1 MKLKLPYG
9 ISHYKTVIEEGYTYV
24 DKTGWIQTLED
35 ASRYNLIMRPRRFGK
50 SLFVSMLAY
59 YYDIKAKDDF
69 NRLFGH
75 LAAGQNPTGNQ
86 NRYQILFLEFSGIST
101 DDPQSIY
108 SAFNNKITLAI
119 ATFLKKYHYPAESLD
134 RLYQLDSP
142 TPADKLNYLL
152 SLLDDQKI
160 YLIIDEYDHF
170 ANALLAEDLHY
181 FCKIMGKGGFVR
193 AFYESIKAA
202 TQQGSIDRLIIT
214 GVTPIMLDSLT
225 SGFNMV
231 ENLSLLPAFNEAI
244 GLTQA
249 ETTSLIY
256 PLTEQCAINADTL
269 MATLK
274 DWYNGYVFA
283 SKGQP
288 MYNANMVLYFLK
300 HVDAKNCAFPEEM
313 LDENIASDYRNIMR
327 MFSIGDRDTNY
338 AVLEE
343 LISEG
348 EVTAQQRRKFDFDK
362 GFDREDFISLLCYMG
377 FVSLAGSEFGVQRFR
392 IPNHVIKRLYFAYF
406 KVEIERKNQFSIPP
420 QKLQQAVT
428 ALALHNDIEPL
439 RHEIQSILMV
449 LSNRDFMQMDEK
461 HLKVLLVTLLYQSS
475 IYFIKSEPEV
485 NHKYPDILL
494 LERSPYPVKHQ
505 HLIELKYCKKSERK
519 KHPHLWDDKRTE
531 GIQQVQGYQQLP
543 DIQILEKLSCW
554 VIVTDG
560 EDVAAENVAFAS
572 QR

>member
-86 NRYQILFLEFSGIST
+86 NRYQVLFMEFSGIST
-101 DDPQSIY
+101 DNSQSIET
-108 SAFNNKITLAI
+108 AFIHKIDN
-119 ATFLKKYHYPAESLD
+119 FLKRFATQYDYP
-134 RLYQLDSP
+134 Q
-142 TPADKLNYLL
+142 PAYEQITAAQTAAGKLEALFTFAR
-152 SLLDDQKI
+152 DQKI

-170 ANALLAEDLHY
+170 ANALLVKSQEHFQAV
-181 FCKIMGKGGFVR
+181 MGKGGFVR
-193 AFYESIKAA
+193 AFYEIIKAG
-202 TQQGSIDRLIIT
+202 TQLGIIDRLLIT
-214 GVTPIMLDSLT
+214 GVTPLTLDSLT
-225 SGFNMV
+225 SGFNIATD
-231 ENLSLLPAFNEAI
+231 LSLDKRFNAAI
-244 GLTQA
+244 GLTHA
-249 ETTSLIY
+249 ETLGLVTAATQGCPTPPEHIM
-256 PLTEQCAINADTL
+256 ADI
-269 MATLK
+269 AR
-274 DWYNGYVFA
+274 WYNGYVFSA
-283 SKGQP
+283 ETLDQTLF
-288 MYNANMVLYFLK
+288 NANMILHFLRYF
-300 HVDAKNCAFPEEM
+300 DPQQCTYPQQM
-313 LDENIASDYRNIMR
+313 LDENIASDYNKILG
-327 MFSIGDRDTNY
+327 MFAIGDADTNH

-343 LISEG
+343 ILTEG
-348 EVTAQQRRKFDFDK
+348 SVTAIQSRKIDFDK
-362 GFDREDFISLLCYMG
+362 GFTRDDFISLLNYMG
-377 FVSLAGSEFGVQRFR
+377 FISPVANEFGVLRYR
-392 IPNHVIKRLYFAYF
+392 IPNYVIKTLYFDYF
-406 KVEIERKNQFSIPP
+406 KVELERRNQLSLPM
-420 QKLQQAVT
+420 QSMQQAVG
-428 ALALHNDIEPL
+428 ALALRNEIEPL
-439 RHEIQSILMV
+439 RQEIQRLLQI

-475 IYFIKSEPEV
+475 AYFIKSEPEV

-494 LERSPYPVKHQ
+494 LERSPYQVKHQ

-519 KHPHLWDDKRTE
+519 KHPHLWDDKRAE

-560 EDVAAENVAFAS
+560 EEVVAEQV
-572 QR
+572 

>member
-1 MKLKLPYG
+1 MKMKLPYG

-86 NRYQILFLEFSGIST
+86 NRYQILFLEFSGINT
-101 DDPQSIY
+101 DDPQTIFD
-108 SAFNNKITLAI
+108 AFNRKVENALLG
-119 ATFLKKYHYPAESLD
+119 FLEKYDYGVE
-134 RLYQLDSP
+134 YQSRISRSE
-142 TPADKLNYLL
+142 TPAAKLEALL
-152 SLLDDQKI
+152 TAIQDQKI
-160 YLIIDEYDHF
+160 YLLIDEYDHF
-170 ANALLAEDLHY
+170 ANALLADDLSHY
-181 FCKIMGKGGFVR
+181 RSIMGKGGFVR

-202 TQQGSIDRLIIT
+202 TQQGTIDRLIIT

-225 SGFNMV
+225 SGFNIAK
-231 ENLSLLPAFNEAI
+231 NLSLLTAFNETI

-249 ETTSLIY
+249 ETASLIR
-256 PLTEQCAINADTL
+256 PLAEQCAIAPDTL
-269 MATLK
+269 LATLK

-283 SKGQP
+283 ANGQP
-288 MYNANMVLYFLK
+288 MYNANMVLFFL
-300 HVDAKNCAFPEEM
+300 DSFDRENCSFPENM
-313 LDENIASDYRNIMR
+313 LDENIASDYSRIMR
-327 MFSIGDRDTNY
+327 MFSIGDREANY

-420 QKLQQAVT
+420 QNLQQAVT

-475 IYFIKSEPEV
+475 VYFIKSEPEV

-494 LERSPYPVKHQ
+494 LERSPYQVKHQ

-519 KHPHLWDDKRTE
+519 KQPQVWEDKRTE
-531 GIQQVQGYQQLP
+531 GIQQVQGYQQLT
-543 DIQILEKLSCW
+543 DIKQLDKLSCW

-560 EDVAAENVAFAS
+560 EEVLVEQVM
-572 QR
+572 